1 VQESTSTS
9 RRPTLSAAG
18 KLNVAGMVIAA
29 AGIIIQIASGSDLY
43 PTIPP
48 GPIVLLAGAALV
60 ALGPWRWTPIV
71 GVFVPLFLF
80 VGAVVAAVNSGE
92 FVDQL
97 ANPGQVGIGIF
108 AGDVIQMLGVIT
120 ALVAGIAALRQSSRT
135 RTGDRHEPRG

>member
-1 VQESTSTS
+1 MQESP
-9 RRPTLSAAG
+9 RKRPTLSAAG
-18 KLNVAGMVIAA
+18 KLNVAGMVTAA

-48 GPIVLLAGAALV
+48 GPIILLAGAALV

-71 GVFVPLFLF
+71 GVVVPLFLL
-80 VGAVVAAVNSGE
+80 VGAVLAAVNSGE

-97 ANPGQVGIGIF
+97 TDPGQAGVGIV

-120 ALVAGIAALRQSSRT
+120 ALVAGIVALRQSSPT
-135 RTGDRHEPRG
+135 RTEDRHELRG